1 MKPILYF
8 LLACLAISCQDIQ
21 PVEKPVNLIEKAT
34 MQEIIYD
41 IAIVNGARGYDMQK
55 LSRYG
60 VAPETYVFDKYDIDS
75 LQYAQSVAYYSS
87 DIESYKEMYLD
98 IQKRVEKEFLHFDS
112 IAKKEKK
119 VKDSLRTEKAR
130 SLQKKKDSL
139 KLIGQDTIIGKKEK
153 KQTITSFPVKKAKE
167 VVIDSL

>member
-87 DIESYKEMYLD
+87 DIES
-98 IQKRVEKEFLHFDS
+98 
-112 IAKKEKK
+112 
-119 VKDSLRTEKAR
+119 
-130 SLQKKKDSL
+130 
-139 KLIGQDTIIGKKEK
+139 
-153 KQTITSFPVKKAKE
+153 
-167 VVIDSL
+167 